1 MAELPTFDRRMS
13 DAEGLMWRLEKDP
26 YLSSAFANV
35 TILDRAPDFDR
46 LLRRMERATMLV
58 DRLRQRVQPVPVNL
72 TAPFW
77 VDDPNFDIHY
87 HVRRVAL
94 PAPGSMRQLV
104 ELASLIACDPFER
117 TRPLW
122 QFVVVE
128 GLRGGRAALIQKM
141 HHTIADGETSV
152 KMSLEFLDFER
163 DAPEPAP
170 IDRATIERPDDATT
184 AMANQDLLRD
194 LVAGGLRFPLGL
206 LRQIKELLA
215 DPTGIPEAGNA
226 AADTIR
232 GVLNQLGDTESAAS
246 PLWTKR
252 SLQRRI
258 EVLRAPFG
266 DTRVAAKHLGG
277 TLNTAFI
284 TAAAE
289 AAGRYHRELGSPVDH
304 LRASMAVSTR
314 TDSSGS
320 NAFSLAR
327 MMVPTGDMPIADR
340 FRAIQAAA
348 DAAKETT
355 TGSSLETL
363 ATVAATLPTS
373 LVTRLARQQAQTVDF
388 ATSNVR
394 GAPIPLYIAGAE
406 VLANHPVGPLGG
418 VAFNLTLLSYNHS
431 LDMGVNIDRAAVTE
445 PELLRTCLEG
455 AFDDLLAVPHETA
468 APAKRPAAKPTT
480 TKRPTKPTTTKPTT
494 TKPTA
499 TKPTATKRPTKS
511 ATTQPPAERPPS
523 PGTTNAAP

>member
-46 LLRRMERATMLV
+46 LLARMERATSV
-58 DRLRQRVQPVPVNL
+58 VERLRQRVQPMPVNL
-72 TAPFW
+72 TAPMW
-77 VDDPNFDIHY
+77 VDDANFDIHY
-87 HVRRVAL
+87 HVRRMAL
-94 PAPGSMRQLV
+94 PKPGSMRQLLD
-104 ELASLIACDPFER
+104 LASLIAVDPFER

-128 GLRGGRAALIQKM
+128 GLRGGRAAMIQKL

-152 KMSLEFLDFER
+152 QMSLQFLDFER
-163 DAPEPAP
+163 DAPELPPVEPA
-170 IDRATIERPDDATT
+170 ERPRPDEATT
-184 AMANQDLLRD
+184 AQANQDLLRD
-194 LVAGGLRFPLGL
+194 LVAGSLRFPLGL
-206 LRQIKELLA
+206 LRQIKDLLA

-232 GVLNQLGDTESAAS
+232 GVMNQLGDTEAAAS
-246 PLWTKR
+246 PLWTER
-252 SLQRRI
+252 SLQRRM
-258 EVLRAPFG
+258 EVLRAPF
-266 DTRVAAKHLGG
+266 DETRAAAKKLGG
-277 TLNTAFI
+277 TLNTAFL

-289 AAGRYHRELGSPVDH
+289 AAGRYHRELGAPVDA

-314 TDSSGS
+314 TEGSGS

-340 FRAIQAAA
+340 FRSIHEASA
-348 DAAKETT
+348 AAKESTA
-355 TGSSLETL
+355 GGSLETL
-363 ATVAATLPTS
+363 AAVAATLPTS

-394 GAPIPLYIAGAE
+394 GAPIPMYIAGAE
-406 VLANHPVGPLGG
+406 VLENYPVGPLGG

-431 LDMGVNIDRAAVTE
+431 LDMGVNLDRAAVTE
-445 PELLRTCLEG
+445 PELLRRCLET
-455 AFDDLLAVPHETA
+455 AFGDLLAV
-468 APAKRPAAKPTT
+468 
-480 TKRPTKPTTTKPTT
+480 
-494 TKPTA
+494 
-499 TKPTATKRPTKS
+499 
-511 ATTQPPAERPPS
+511 
-523 PGTTNAAP
+523 